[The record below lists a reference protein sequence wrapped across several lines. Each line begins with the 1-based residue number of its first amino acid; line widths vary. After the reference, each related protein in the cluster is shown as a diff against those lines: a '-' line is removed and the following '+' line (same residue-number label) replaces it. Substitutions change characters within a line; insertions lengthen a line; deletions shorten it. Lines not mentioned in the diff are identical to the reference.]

1 MRRIFNGDR
10 TPNLKPVQKIELS
23 DKNVK
28 IRIVVVIVSVLV
40 AAAAIAFGIRSC
52 VAAEKGWQVIEAE
65 TAKTSCAS
73 EFTFIYNVGNNGGD
87 ATVEM
92 RAVKSIYGSAA
103 INAYLFFDTSAD
115 GGELEKINKNTGDD
129 VVIEHALYTALETM
143 IEKGG
148 RTLYFAPFYERYEVL
163 FGSDNDGEAA
173 VFDPV
178 KNADTAALFEKLSTF
193 ISDPNSVSL
202 SLKGNDTV
210 CLDVSDEY
218 KAFAADN
225 DVDSFIGFTW
235 LKNAFIADYI
245 ADYFTETGYS
255 SGYIVSREGFYR
267 DLGAAGKSSTKIYF
281 RSGSELYVAC
291 RADNSVIKSGASFYD
306 FPMSEGAGYV
316 YENGDTVMPYIDGN
330 GAYKHAV
337 PTMYVYSKSAT
348 CAETALAAG
357 KIYIDDALDKTAV
370 KSLKNSGVETLYI
383 DGGTIFYTDGDL
395 VVADVLDAN
404 GVTLK
409 KEHLDR

>member
-10 TPNLKPVQKIELS
+10 TPNVKPVQKIELS
-23 DKNVK
+23 DKNIK
-28 IRIVVVIVSVLV
+28 ARLIIVIVAVLV
-40 AAAAIAFGIRSC
+40 AAASIAFGIRSC

-87 ATVEM
+87 PTVEM

-103 INAYLFFDTSAD
+103 INAYQFFDTNAD
-115 GGELEKINKNTGDD
+115 GGELEKINKNAGTD
-129 VVIEHALYTALETM
+129 VEIEHALYTALETM

-148 RTLYFAPFYERYEVL
+148 RTLYFAPYQERYDVL

-173 VFDPV
+173 AFDPE
-178 KNADTAALFEKLSTF
+178 KNADTAALFEKLAAF
-193 ISDPNSVSL
+193 INDPAAVSL

-210 CLDVSDEY
+210 CLTVSDEY
-218 KAFAADN
+218 KAFADDN
-225 DVDSFIGFTW
+225 GVDSFIGFTW

-245 ADYFTETGYS
+245 ADYFAETGYS
-255 SGYIVSREGFYR
+255 SGYVVSREGFYR
-267 DLGAAGKSSTKIYF
+267 DLGAAGKSSTSIYL
-281 RSGSELYVAC
+281 RSGGAYYVAC
-291 RADNSVIKSGASFYD
+291 RVDNSVIKSGALFCD
-306 FPMSEGAGYV
+306 FPRDEGTGFI
-316 YENGDTVMPYIDGN
+316 YENGNTVMPYIDAD

-357 KIYIDDALDKTAV
+357 KVYIADALDKSAIT
-370 KSLKNSGVETLYI
+370 SLKDGGIETVYI
-383 DGGTIFYTDGDL
+383 DGGTIYYTD
-395 VVADVLDAN
+395 ADVVIANILTAN
-404 GVTLK
+404 GVSLTK
-409 KEHLDR
+409 KYVE